1 MKTIIKTSKL
11 APIIY
16 GVPAFVFTLL
26 FVIFCAEPMNVP
38 NYDINAP
45 EVALNGDNSV
55 LYEVS
60 CYTGYESHGA
70 NGRNDN
76 VSIAT
81 YQFPQGTWVEV
92 EGFGQRRV
100 DTVTAKR
107 FSHRIDIWFGDTE
120 EDYNRCLTFG
130 LKYLEV
136 NLI

>member
-1 MKTIIKTSKL
+1 MKKVQWYISTSTIISIMAFAIIWIALPSITLEIPSIPQTGQPKTGQPS
-11 APIIY
+11 AS
-16 GVPAFVFTLL
+16 
-26 FVIFCAEPMNVP
+26 
-38 NYDINAP
+38 D
-45 EVALNGDNSV
+45 SV

>member
-1 MKTIIKTSKL
+1 MKLQKKIKWYISTSTIISIMAFAIIWL
-11 APIIY
+11 AIPSITLEIPPIPQI
-16 GVPAFVFTLL
+16 GQPQAT
-26 FVIFCAEPMNVP
+26 
-38 NYDINAP
+38 D
-45 EVALNGDNSV
+45 SV

-76 VSIAT
+76 ISIAT
-81 YQFPQGTWVEV
+81 YQFPQGTWVEID
-92 EGFGQRRV
+92 GFGQRRV

-130 LKYLEV
+130 LKYLKV

>member
-1 MKTIIKTSKL
+1 MKTSKL

-26 FVIFCAEPMNVP
+26 FVIFCAEPMNIP